1 MILFIIYYSLFR
13 FAITRWDLKTPGRE
27 DDVENESSNAGE
39 NVIDSDLF
47 GKIVNALGGKENIVN
62 VNACYSRLRV
72 DVKNISSVQKE
83 AFSHLQAF
91 GVSILG
97 NNVQVIYGNKA
108 VAMKDGVQAYLKGE
122 TINSKQDVILEPT
135 VEIKADPERLNEIIS
150 PYEGEIME
158 LKDVPDAVFGTK
170 AIGDGFAVNLTKGVV
185 KAPVDG
191 IINSIFPTKHAI
203 AFIDKYG
210 NEILL
215 HIGLDTVNLNG
226 EGFTLFVEAGENV
239 SISPVIFTNLNAK
252 EYQINLQTK
261 GNISCGDKNLIS
273 IDKIVE

>member
-1 MILFIIYYSLFR
+1 
-13 FAITRWDLKTPGRE
+13 
-27 DDVENESSNAGE
+27 
-39 NVIDSDLF
+39 
-47 GKIVNALGGKENIVN
+47 
-62 VNACYSRLRV
+62 
-72 DVKNISSVQKE
+72 
-83 AFSHLQAF
+83 
-91 GVSILG
+91 
-97 NNVQVIYGNKA
+97 
-108 VAMKDGVQAYLKGE
+108 
-122 TINSKQDVILEPT
+122 
-135 VEIKADPERLNEIIS
+135 
-150 PYEGEIME
+150 ME

-239 SISPVIFTNLNAK
+239 KRGQKIVEVDLSVLKEHKLSSISPVIFTNLNAK